1 MNSEPVSI
9 STLMTP
15 VSTPTAA
22 KAPLHAARPVAIG
35 DGGGFDLSALE
46 ARTTRAPHDPMERK
60 PPRGRG
66 SPPHLHRI
74 FTVPSILAGSMERR
88 NRFAAWPL
96 GGNDNSEKRHPL
108 CSVLRHAQRRR
119 ISASRYPP
127 GSSPGQAF

>member
-74 FTVPSILAGSMERR
+74 FTVPPILAGSMERR
-88 NRFAAWPL
+88 NRFAAWPR
-96 GGNDNSEKRHPL
+96 GGNDTSEKRHPL
-108 CSVLRHAQRRR
+108 RLVPGHAQRKRV
-119 ISASRYPP
+119 SASRYPARIKSGP
-127 GSSPGQAF
+127 GV